1 MSTEA
6 LEKMLAKGMDNAL
19 LRFGLG
25 KAYLDAGD
33 FARAAEYLRRCVAF
47 DPHYSAAWKL
57 LGQALNKQGLLEQA
71 RQAWEEGKQVAQEK
85 GDKQAEKE
93 IGVFL
98 RRLDKVANPPGQAD

>member
-25 KAYLDAGD
+25 KGYLDIGE
-33 FARAAEYLRRCVAF
+33 FARAAEHLRRCVAF
-47 DPHYSAAWKL
+47 DTHYSAAWKL
-57 LGQALNKQGLLEQA
+57 LGQALNKQGLVEQA
-71 RQAWEEGKQVAQEK
+71 RQAWEEGLQVAQNK

-98 RRLDKVANPPGQAD
+98 RRLDKAAKAD

>member
-25 KAYLDAGD
+25 KAHLDAGN
-33 FARAAEYLRRCVAF
+33 AAQAAEHLQRCVEF
-47 DPHYSAAWKL
+47 DPGYSAAWKL
-57 LGQALNKQGLLEQA
+57 LGKALQAEGDIEAARRAWQQGLNAAQA
-71 RQAWEEGKQVAQEK
+71 K

-93 IGVFL
+93 MSVFL
-98 RRLDKVANPPGQAD
+98 RKLDKVR

>member
-25 KAYLDAGD
+25 KAHLDAGN
-33 FARAAEYLRRCVAF
+33 AAQAAEHLQRCIEF
-47 DPHYSAAWKL
+47 DPNYSAAWKL
-57 LGQALNKQGLLEQA
+57 LGKALQAEGDIEAA
-71 RQAWEEGKQVAQEK
+71 RQAWQQGIAAAQAK

-93 IGVFL
+93 MSVFL
-98 RRLDKVANPPGQAD
+98 RKLDKQGSHRG